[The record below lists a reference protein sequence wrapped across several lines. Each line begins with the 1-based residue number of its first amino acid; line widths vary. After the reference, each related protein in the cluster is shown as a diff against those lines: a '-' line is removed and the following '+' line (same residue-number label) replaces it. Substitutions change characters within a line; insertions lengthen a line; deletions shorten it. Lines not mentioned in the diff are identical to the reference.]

1 MEIMKFNN
9 HIFVMAIVSLLLSC
23 SDRGVE
29 NGPAIITDAQLL
41 SLAQAPGGWM
51 YYRNSTDT
59 LVKASNSAHDEP
71 RLRTRYN
78 AKAATQL
85 DVNGKVRL
93 GANFPDSSLIVKELF
108 TGPTIT
114 TLAIM
119 LKLRSA
125 PNAGND
131 WIWSELDVN
140 GNVKISAASK
150 GAGCVSCHSAGLDYT
165 RMNDAHP

>member
-1 MEIMKFNN
+1 MKFRNN
-9 HIFVMAIVSLLLSC
+9 IFAMAIVSLLLSC

-29 NGPAIITDAQLL
+29 NEPAIITDAQLL
-41 SLAQAPGGWM
+41 SLAQAPGGWV

-59 LVKASNSAHDEP
+59 IVKASNSAHDEP

-93 GANFPDSSLIVKELF
+93 DPNFPDSSLIVKELF

-119 LKLRSA
+119 FKLRSA
-125 PNAGND
+125 PNAGNG
-131 WIWSELDVN
+131 WIWSELDAG
-140 GNVKISAASK
+140 GNVKISAASR

>member
-1 MEIMKFNN
+1 MKSYNN
-9 HIFVMAIVSLLLSC
+9 ILAMAIVSLLLSC

-29 NGPAIITDAQLL
+29 NEPPIVTDAQLL
-41 SLAQAPGGWM
+41 SLAQAPGGWV

-59 LVKASNSAHDEP
+59 IVKASNSAHDEP

-93 GANFPDSSLIVKELF
+93 DPNFPDSSLIVKELF

-119 LKLRSA
+119 FKLRSA
-125 PNAGND
+125 PNAGNG
-131 WIWSELDVN
+131 WIWSELDAN
-140 GNVKISAASK
+140 GNVKISAASR

>member
-1 MEIMKFNN
+1 MRFYY
-9 HIFVMAIVSLLLSC
+9 HIFVMATVSLLLSC
-23 SDRGVE
+23 NDRGVE
-29 NGPAIITDAQLL
+29 NEPAIITDAQLL
-41 SLAQAPGGWM
+41 SLAQAPGGWV

-59 LVKASNSAHDEP
+59 LPKAPNSAHDEP

-85 DVNGKVRL
+85 DVNGKVKL
-93 GANFPDSSLIVKELF
+93 APNFSDSSLIVKELF
-108 TGPTIT
+108 TATTIT
-114 TLAIM
+114 TFAIM

-125 PNAGND
+125 PNAGNG
-131 WIWSELDVN
+131 WVWSELDAS